1 MNNIRILREERGIRQ
16 EDLGKALFLGAS
28 AISAM
33 ENGRRILTEDVIIRL
48 CNYFN
53 VSADYLLGRSRVR
66 KNAPD
71 IAEEELEMVAA
82 YRRADSRTRG
92 IVDLAL
98 SAFPAES
105 ADPQPLRNNK

>member
-16 EDLGKALFLGAS
+16 EELGKALFLGAS
-28 AISAM
+28 AISAL
-33 ENGRRILTEDVIIRL
+33 ENGRRVLTEDVIIRL

-53 VSADYLLGRSRVR
+53 VSADYLLGRSRTR
-66 KNAPD
+66 KNTPD

-105 ADPQPLRNNK
+105 ADPQPLRNK

>member
-1 MNNIRILREERGIRQ
+1 MNNIRTLREERGIRQ
-16 EDLGKALFLGAS
+16 EDLGKALYLGTS

-33 ENGRRILTEDVIIRL
+33 ENGRRVLTEDVIIRL

-66 KNAPD
+66 KSTPD
-71 IAEEELEMVAA
+71 ITEEELEMVAA
-82 YRRADSRTRG
+82 YRRADKRTRG

-98 SAFPAES
+98 SAFPTES
-105 ADPQPLRNNK
+105 ADPLPLRNK

>member
-1 MNNIRILREERGIRQ
+1 
-16 EDLGKALFLGAS
+16 
-28 AISAM
+28 
-33 ENGRRILTEDVIIRL
+33 VIIRL

-71 IAEEELEMVAA
+71 ISEEELEMVAA
-82 YRRADSRTRG
+82 YRRADDRTRG

-98 SAFPAES
+98 PAFPTES
-105 ADPQPLRNNK
+105 AEPQPLRNK